1 MRARSGPETRSKSW
15 REASLKVAILTVSDR
30 CAAGQLD
37 DRAGS
42 ALREALT
49 SRGEEVVATAVVR
62 DEMDSIRAELMRWSD
77 ELAVDVILTTG
88 GTGLGPRDVT
98 PEATES
104 VLDRKAPG
112 IAEAMRMR
120 SLETVPTAMLSRG
133 TAGIRGRTLII
144 NLPGSPKGA
153 EECFEVVWP
162 VLEHAVDMMAG
173 KGH

>member
-1 MRARSGPETRSKSW
+1 MADSVRA
-15 REASLKVAILTVSDR
+15 AILTVSDR
-30 CAAGQLD
+30 CAAGQLE

-42 ALREALT
+42 ALREALA
-49 SRGEEVVATAVVR
+49 SRGAEVVATAVVR
-62 DEMDSIRAELMRWSD
+62 DEREDIRTELVRWSD
-77 ELAVDVILTTG
+77 ELAVDVVLTTG

-104 VLDRKAPG
+104 VLERKAPG

-120 SLETVPTAMLSRG
+120 SLETVQTAMLSRG
-133 TAGIRGRTLII
+133 TAGMRGRTLII
-144 NLPGSPKGA
+144 NLPGSPQGA

>member
-1 MRARSGPETRSKSW
+1 MRA
-15 REASLKVAILTVSDR
+15 AILTVSDR
-30 CAAGQLD
+30 CAAGQLE

-49 SRGEEVVATAVVR
+49 ARGEEVVASAVVR
-62 DEMDSIRAELMRWSD
+62 DEREDIRAELMRWSD
-77 ELAVDVILTTG
+77 ELAVDVVLTTG

-133 TAGIRGRTLII
+133 TAGVRGRTLII

-153 EECFEVVWP
+153 EECFEVVWG

>member
-1 MRARSGPETRSKSW
+1 MADSVRA
-15 REASLKVAILTVSDR
+15 AILTVSDR
-30 CAAGQLD
+30 CAAGRLE

-62 DEMDSIRAELMRWSD
+62 DEMEDIQAELMRWSD
-77 ELAVDVILTTG
+77 ELAVDVVLTTG

-120 SLETVPTAMLSRG
+120 SLETVQTAMLSRG
-133 TAGIRGRTLII
+133 TAGIRKRTLII
-144 NLPGSPKGA
+144 NLPGSPQGA